1 MDQDP
6 RPAGSS
12 LGSRVAEES
21 EGGTRTPEE
30 IRADIE
36 KTRAEVGDT
45 VEALAEKTDVKAQ
58 AQHRVDEIK
67 DNVRAK
73 ADEVKA
79 KARETTPESAQQG
92 GQQIVAKVRANPVPL
107 AAAAALVAAFLLG
120 RRSGRP

>member
-6 RPAGSS
+6 RTAGTS
-12 LGSRVAEES
+12 VAS
-21 EGGTRTPEE
+21 EAAEGAERTRTPEE

-36 KTRAEVGDT
+36 QTRAEVGDT

-67 DNVRAK
+67 DSVRAK
-73 ADEVKA
+73 ADDVKA
-79 KARETTPESAQQG
+79 KARSTTPESAQQG
-92 GQQIVAKVRANPVPL
+92 GQQIVEKVRANPLPFIG
-107 AAAAALVAAFLLG
+107 AGALLVAFLLG

>member
-6 RPAGSS
+6 RPAGSP
-12 LGSRVAEES
+12 LGSRVAEDSES
-21 EGGTRTPEE
+21 GTRTPEE

-107 AAAAALVAAFLLG
+107 AAAVALLAAFLLG